1 MTKWR
6 CDSGTRNKHSTFSSL
21 SKLSLSNVHKC
32 RGSRATPPGRPL
44 AFSPLQYAM
53 RLRLMCRDAILA
65 SPRANDNIIITQ
77 QSRTFGTS
85 TRSWSSCARGTPF
98 VSFPSGGS
106 DWTAKWPSDSQ
117 LSAKSHSARFLVND
131 DDSARCCCCR
141 CCFPPHGQLD
151 IFNAPLW
158 PYQRRHMS
166 LRVLSLLSLLSSLFS
181 CPSLMCG
188 PRQPQQATLVCPCV
202 RRASAQLE
210 CEIYNTI

>member
-1 MTKWR
+1 MTLWQWHKKQTLHVQFPLEAVTEQ
-6 CDSGTRNKHSTFSSL
+6 CAQVSGLPRNPSWE
-21 SKLSLSNVHKC
+21 
-32 RGSRATPPGRPL
+32 

-106 DWTAKWPSDSQ
+106 DWTAKWHSDSQ

-188 PRQPQQATLVCPCV
+188 PR
-202 RRASAQLE
+202 
-210 CEIYNTI
+210 